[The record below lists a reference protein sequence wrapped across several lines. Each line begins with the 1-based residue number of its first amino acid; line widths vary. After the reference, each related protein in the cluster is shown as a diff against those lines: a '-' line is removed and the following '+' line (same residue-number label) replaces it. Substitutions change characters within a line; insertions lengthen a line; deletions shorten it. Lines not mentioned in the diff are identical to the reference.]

1 MGSLK
6 KSFKKL
12 GSQKSICKK
21 SVAGQEER
29 PILFDV
35 EEYEMESNHKKEVVV
50 KIDKSRDMKL
60 AMEPEKSWK
69 EGSHEL
75 SSDIEGREQQQRNS
89 DGQLY
94 FRQKEVV
101 SGSEEALSRHV
112 ELEMEELILD
122 QLTPPATGDQTEQQW
137 HTSSKELRVS
147 FQSPSL
153 SMKHIDIGPETIKRR
168 SKDHTNGEDDK
179 QNPDAGEVLKC
190 STSPRLLQTKTKSR
204 LIDAHP
210 IENNEAM
217 ISGQSISGSLRKT
230 EDDEDDPFLD
240 EDLPRAFK
248 ESLNA
253 GYILQWVILNVIVAA
268 FICTLTIP
276 FLTEVRVYH
285 LLLWEWE
292 VLVLVLI
299 CGRLVSGWWI
309 RIIVFFIE
317 RNFLLRKRLLYF
329 VYSLRKA
336 VQNFLWLNQV
346 LIAWH
351 YIFIVKEGSE
361 IKSKTL
367 PYVTKILF
375 CLLVGT
381 MIWLVKTLLVK
392 VLASSFH
399 VSTYFDRIQDSLFNQ
414 FVIEK
419 LSGPPVIE
427 NESGVLEGKSISL
440 SRNLSKHLD
449 DRITIEHIHKLKKKN
464 ISAWNMKRLM
474 KIVRNGTL
482 STLDERITNIT
493 QEAVEIQ
500 SEYEAKAA
508 AKRIFT
514 NVAKRGSKYIYLVD
528 LMRFMKEDEAR
539 KTMSLFQG
547 SDESKKVNKNALKEW
562 VVNAFRERRALSL
575 TLNDT
580 KTAVNRLHQMVNF
593 IVGIV
598 IFVIWLLILEI
609 ATSQLLVL
617 ISSQLMLVVFI
628 FGNTCKTVFEAII
641 FLFVMHPF
649 DVGDRCEI
657 EGVQM
662 IVEEMNILTT
672 VFLRYDN
679 QKIAY
684 PNSQLSTQP
693 ISNYYRSPDMGEAID
708 FCVHVSTSLE
718 KIGIMRERVKEWIEG
733 KKEHWYPNPMIVMKD
748 VVDMNK
754 LQFAVWSQ
762 HRMNHQ
768 NMGERWA
775 RRSCL
780 VEHMIEIFRELDIE
794 FRMLPVDINLRK
806 MPEMT
811 SSRFSSTWTTCA

>member
-1 MGSLK
+1 
-6 KSFKKL
+6 
-12 GSQKSICKK
+12 
-21 SVAGQEER
+21 
-29 PILFDV
+29 
-35 EEYEMESNHKKEVVV
+35 MESNHKKEVVV

-60 AMEPEKSWK
+60 AMEPEKSWT

-75 SSDIEGREQQQRNS
+75 SSDIEGREQQRRNS
-89 DGQLY
+89 HGQLY
-94 FRQKEVV
+94 FRQKKKV
-101 SGSEEALSRHV
+101 SGSEETSSRHV

-122 QLTPPATGDQTEQQW
+122 QLPPPATGDHTEQQR

-153 SMKHIDIGPETIKRR
+153 SMRHIDIGPETIKRC

-179 QNPDAGEVLKC
+179 QYPDAGEVLKC

-204 LIDAHP
+204 LIDAPP
-210 IENNEAM
+210 IEDNEAM
-217 ISGQSISGSLRKT
+217 ISGRSISGSLRKT
-230 EDDEDDPFLD
+230 DDDEDDPFLD
-240 EDLPRAFK
+240 EDLPHAFK

-253 GYILQWVILNVIVAA
+253 GYILQWVILDVIVAA

-276 FLTEVRVYH
+276 FLTELKVYQ

-292 VLVLVLI
+292 VLILVLI

-351 YIFIVKEGSE
+351 YIFVVKEGSE

-375 CLLVGT
+375 CLLVTT

-419 LSGPPVIE
+419 LSGPPKIE

-449 DRITIEHIHKLKKKN
+449 DRITIDHIHKLNQKN

-493 QEAVEIQ
+493 QEAIEIQ

-514 NVAKRGSKYIYLVD
+514 NVAKRGSK
-528 LMRFMKEDEAR
+528 
-539 KTMSLFQG
+539 
-547 SDESKKVNKNALKEW
+547 
-562 VVNAFRERRALSL
+562 
-575 TLNDT
+575 
-580 KTAVNRLHQMVNF
+580 
-593 IVGIV
+593 
-598 IFVIWLLILEI
+598 
-609 ATSQLLVL
+609 
-617 ISSQLMLVVFI
+617 
-628 FGNTCKTVFEAII
+628 
-641 FLFVMHPF
+641 
-649 DVGDRCEI
+649 
-657 EGVQM
+657 
-662 IVEEMNILTT
+662 
-672 VFLRYDN
+672 
-679 QKIAY
+679 
-684 PNSQLSTQP
+684 
-693 ISNYYRSPDMGEAID
+693 
-708 FCVHVSTSLE
+708 
-718 KIGIMRERVKEWIEG
+718 
-733 KKEHWYPNPMIVMKD
+733 
-748 VVDMNK
+748 
-754 LQFAVWSQ
+754 
-762 HRMNHQ
+762 
-768 NMGERWA
+768 
-775 RRSCL
+775 
-780 VEHMIEIFRELDIE
+780 
-794 FRMLPVDINLRK
+794 
-806 MPEMT
+806 
-811 SSRFSSTWTTCA
+811 